1 MRLIT
6 FVENCG
12 LIYYGSV
19 TQEIKR
25 GDSRIEIIHF
35 IVQIWVWKYE
45 FQYPNTI
52 SIFLYSQ

>member
-35 IVQIWVWKYE
+35 IVQI
-45 FQYPNTI
+45 
-52 SIFLYSQ
+52 